1 MIVRTRQI
9 NVPNEHDRLFLSP
22 SVRYRIPS
30 RCVRNKEGRPI
41 RNYSANF
48 LCCDCIFGPSIAGL
62 QHLSEAVKDRNLG
75 THLHIIASNA
85 KMVSFISKLKSMASS
100 RPEPNAKVPPPL
112 PAKAN
117 QKKRSQEHHPTSPS
131 ARLTPSILPELR
143 TFFGPQS
150 PKLRLG
156 VLESPKSPESA
167 YSGVALLGDV
177 EIIRRVSKGKV
188 KRIELSQVH
197 TYETASAGTQTEERA
212 VADNV
217 KDLLK
222 RRSGLAKSG
231 WEWLHSGDVGLL
243 FMSSTAEQKKS
254 RGTDV
259 LHDTE
264 TSLPLTGNLLLKL
277 QQAIAV
283 DAELQACQ
291 KRTAREIATLNAYHE
306 SLRKRKETLKEQL
319 EGLKL
324 MPNYDLDE
332 EKSAVDKELVRV
344 WEASIDTMDKRLK
357 SEERLETK
365 RDEFEQVARLALSV
379 LVLGLAERML
389 VDVVDGR
396 ERADSEVEF
405 DMRYRLPER

>member
-1 MIVRTRQI
+1 MRLQQRGKTCVQLSCERSLTR
-9 NVPNEHDRLFLSP
+9 
-22 SVRYRIPS
+22 
-30 RCVRNKEGRPI
+30 
-41 RNYSANF
+41 
-48 LCCDCIFGPSIAGL
+48 
-62 QHLSEAVKDRNLG
+62 
-75 THLHIIASNA
+75 LHIRPSNVRLEHRIEPKRTEDSRFQAQRPYNTA

-100 RPEPNAKVPPPL
+100 RRESNAKAPPSL
-112 PAKAN
+112 PAKASL
-117 QKKRSQEHHPTSPS
+117 KKRAQDQHNPNSPS
-131 ARLTPSILPELR
+131 ARSTQSISPKLR

-150 PKLRLG
+150 PKLKLG

-177 EIIRRVSKGKV
+177 EIVRRVSKGKV
-188 KRIELSQVH
+188 KRIELSQIH
-197 TYETASAGTQTEERA
+197 THETASTGTQTEERA
-212 VADNV
+212 VADDV

-231 WEWLHSGDVGLL
+231 WEWLHSGDAGLL
-243 FMSSTAEQKKS
+243 FMSSTAEQEKS
-254 RGTDV
+254 RETDV
-259 LHDTE
+259 LSDAE
-264 TSLPLTGNLLLKL
+264 ASLPLTGNLLLKL

-324 MPNYDLDE
+324 MPNYDLNE
-332 EKSAVDKELVRV
+332 EKLAVDKELVRV
-344 WEASIDTMDKRLK
+344 WEASIDTMDERLK
-357 SEERLETK
+357 SEERLEKK

-379 LVLGLAERML
+379 LALGLAERML
-389 VDVVDGR
+389 VDVVDGK

-405 DMRYRLPER
+405 EMRYRLSER